1 MQVTNAIIAAVF
13 LCTSLTPLAAHETT
27 GEESGR
33 LGNVHFETSCNAD
46 AQAQF
51 DRAVAALHSFYFG
64 EAKKSFNTALEK
76 DPKCGIGYWGLA
88 MTTLGNL
95 LVSPPTSKVTAD
107 AQSLLRKGFDVGA
120 GSQRE
125 RDYISALQALFTDAD
140 TRDHRFRSLAYEKAM
155 ESLYQ
160 RYPQDQEAAL
170 FYALALNISA
180 LPTDKTYANQLK
192 AADILDKV
200 SLLLPDHPGV
210 LHYLIHSLDYPALAR
225 RALPAAERY
234 AQVAPAAPH
243 ALHMPSHTYSMLG
256 EWEGS
261 IQSNRVALAAA
272 VNAMARGLNSQ
283 PALNGA
289 TAHYNDF
296 MIYAHL
302 QVAQD
307 GEARRVVDET
317 IAYQKAHD
325 LTKDAIYTQTGF
337 AAIPA
342 RYVLERK
349 AWTEADRL
357 ETLQK
362 AWAYAEAMTRF
373 TRSLGASHTG
383 DLVKAQAEIRELAA
397 LRQAAIAAKQDY
409 WEGQIEVLRLAA
421 SAWLAQAQGQT
432 KDALQLMRQ
441 SADLEDASEK
451 HIAMENRLY
460 PMREL
465 LADLLLETGQPAKAL
480 TEYEASLVSTPN
492 RFNGFYGAA
501 KAAYLAGDKD
511 KARAYYQKLLV
522 LSTYA
527 DTERKEIGEV
537 RQMIAVR

>member
-46 AQAQF
+46 AQAQL

-107 AQSLLRKGFDVGA
+107 AQSLLQKGFDVGA

-170 FYALALNISA
+170 FYALALNITA

-256 EWEGS
+256 EWEAS

-289 TAHYNDF
+289 TAHYKDF

-317 IAYQKAHD
+317 ITYQKAHD

-349 AWTEADRL
+349 TWTEADRL

-362 AWAYAEAMTRF
+362 TWAYAEAMTRF

>member
-46 AQAQF
+46 AQAQL

-107 AQSLLRKGFDVGA
+107 AQSLLQKGFDVGA

-170 FYALALNISA
+170 FYALALNITA

-256 EWEGS
+256 EWEAS

-289 TAHYNDF
+289 TAHYKDF

-362 AWAYAEAMTRF
+362 TWAYAEAMTRF